1 MTDENCCG
9 PHGAGHH
16 GPEHRGPGRRHAG
29 PPHGFGMGGMCG
41 CGPKEMKMFGQM
53 AQKWM
58 HAFMGNFQ
66 GGVPYN
72 LEDKGDHYLVSI
84 PLAGRTKE
92 DVKVSLINSTLN
104 VKAEKPRTG
113 EEESDKKDTKTEGG
127 IPFTANFFRFVKVDM
142 DIQLPA
148 DADKDTIKSLMQ
160 NGLLKIKV
168 GKKPPTNIDISDE
181 NN

>member
-1 MTDENCCG
+1 MCDE
-9 PHGAGHH
+9 HGFRPPGTGHH
-16 GPEHRGPGRRHAG
+16 RPGRRPAG
-29 PPHGFGMGGMCG
+29 HPPGIGIGAMCG
-41 CGPKEMKMFGQM
+41 LGPKEMKMIGQM
-53 AQKWM
+53 ARKCM
-58 HAFMGNFQ
+58 HAFMGGYE

-72 LEDKGDHYLVSI
+72 LEDKGDHYLVLV
-84 PLAGRTKE
+84 PLSGRTKE
-92 DVKVSLINSTLN
+92 DVKVSLINNTLN
-104 VKAEKPRTG
+104 VKADKPKTG
-113 EEESDKKDTKTEGG
+113 EGESDKKDTKTEG
-127 IPFTANFFRFVKVDM
+127 IPFRANFFRFVKVDM